1 MKNIWFLDSEFSL
14 IVSFQISDAYVYT
27 MNILFADTAHPFL
40 EEALTNAGHTC
51 FYEEKLDRKLALEI
65 IHQFDGVVIRSRFRF
80 DKEMLDASN
89 NLKFIARV
97 GAGMENIYQ
106 EYAESLGIACLNAPE
121 GNCNAVAE
129 QALGM
134 LLALFNNLMK
144 ADREVREGIWKR
156 EENRGVE
163 LNGKTIA
170 IIGYG
175 HTGSTFA
182 KRLRGFDVKILV
194 VDPYKSG
201 YGNENIQ
208 ESTMDEVFEQA
219 DVVSLHV
226 PLNDETRYLINSDFI
241 NRFRKNIYVLNTS
254 RGKCL
259 NTADLV
265 DALERGKV
273 LGAALDVM
281 EFETLSFEQLDEI
294 PAPLKALI
302 ESDKTILTP
311 HIAGWT
317 HESNLKMAQILVK
330 KIEALGV

>member
-1 MKNIWFLDSEFSL
+1 
-14 IVSFQISDAYVYT
+14 
-27 MNILFADTAHPFL
+27 
-40 EEALTNAGHTC
+40 
-51 FYEEKLDRKLALEI
+51 
-65 IHQFDGVVIRSRFRF
+65 
-80 DKEMLDASN
+80 
-89 NLKFIARV
+89 
-97 GAGMENIYQ
+97 
-106 EYAESLGIACLNAPE
+106 
-121 GNCNAVAE
+121 
-129 QALGM
+129 
-134 LLALFNNLMK
+134 
-144 ADREVREGIWKR
+144 
-156 EENRGVE
+156 
-163 LNGKTIA
+163 
-170 IIGYG
+170 
-175 HTGSTFA
+175 
-182 KRLRGFDVKILV
+182 
-194 VDPYKSG
+194 
-201 YGNENIQ
+201 
-208 ESTMDEVFEQA
+208 MDEVFEQA

-281 EFETLSFEQLDEI
+281 EFETLSFEQLGEI

-330 KIEALGV
+330 KIEDLGF

>member
-1 MKNIWFLDSEFSL
+1 
-14 IVSFQISDAYVYT
+14 
-27 MNILFADTAHPFL
+27 
-40 EEALTNAGHTC
+40 
-51 FYEEKLDRKLALEI
+51 
-65 IHQFDGVVIRSRFRF
+65 
-80 DKEMLDASN
+80 
-89 NLKFIARV
+89 
-97 GAGMENIYQ
+97 MENIDKD
-106 EYAESLGIACLNAPE
+106 YAESLGIACLNAPE

-134 LLALFNNLMK
+134 LLALFNNLTR
-144 ADREVREGIWKR
+144 ADREVRGGIWKR

-182 KRLRGFDVKILV
+182 KRLRGFDLKILV

-201 YGNENIQ
+201 YGNEYVE
-208 ESTMDEVFEQA
+208 ESTMEEVFEEA
-219 DVVSLHV
+219 DIVSLHV
-226 PLNDETRYLINSDFI
+226 PLNNETRYIVNTDFL
-241 NRFRKNIYVLNTS
+241 NRFRKSIYILNTS

-259 NTADLV
+259 KTADLV

-302 ESDKTILTP
+302 ASDRTILTP

-330 KIEALGV
+330 KIEVLDF

>member
-1 MKNIWFLDSEFSL
+1 L
-14 IVSFQISDAYVYT
+14 IVSFQITVAYVYT

-40 EEALTNAGHTC
+40 EQALTNAGHTC
-51 FYEEKLDRKLALEI
+51 FYEENLDRKLALEI
-65 IHQFDGVVIRSRFRF
+65 MHQFDGVVIRSRFRF
-80 DKEMLDASN
+80 DKEMLDATN

-97 GAGMENIYQ
+97 GAGMENIDQ
-106 EYAESLGIACLNAPE
+106 DYAESLGIACLNAPE

-134 LLALFNNLMK
+134 LLALFNNLMR
-144 ADREVREGIWKR
+144 ADRELREGIWKR

-163 LNGKTIA
+163 LTGKTIA

-201 YGNENIQ
+201 YGNEYVE
-208 ESTMDEVFEQA
+208 ESTMDKVFEEA
-219 DVVSLHV
+219 DIVSLHV
-226 PLNDETRYLINSDFI
+226 PLNDETRYLVNTDFI

-265 DALERGKV
+265 EALERGKV

>member
-1 MKNIWFLDSEFSL
+1 
-14 IVSFQISDAYVYT
+14 

-51 FYEEKLDRKLALEI
+51 VYHEKLDRKMAMEI
-65 IHQFDGVVIRSRFRF
+65 MHQFDGVVIRSRFRF
-80 DKEMLDASN
+80 DKEMLDSTS

-97 GAGMENIYQ
+97 GAGMENIDKD
-106 EYAESLGIACLNAPE
+106 YAESLGIACLNAPE

-134 LLALFNNLMK
+134 LLALFNNLTR
-144 ADREVREGIWKR
+144 ADREVRGGIWKR

-182 KRLRGFDVKILV
+182 KRLRGFDLKILV

-201 YGNENIQ
+201 YGNEYVE
-208 ESTMDEVFEQA
+208 ESTMEEVFEEA
-219 DVVSLHV
+219 DIVSLHV
-226 PLNDETRYLINSDFI
+226 PLNNETRYIVNTDFL
-241 NRFRKNIYVLNTS
+241 NRFRKSIYILNTS

-259 NTADLV
+259 KTADLV

-302 ESDKTILTP
+302 ASDKTVLTP

-330 KIEALGV
+330 KIEVLDF

>member
-1 MKNIWFLDSEFSL
+1 
-14 IVSFQISDAYVYT
+14 

-40 EEALTNAGHTC
+40 EQTLTSAGHTC
-51 FYEEKLDRKLALEI
+51 VYDEKLDRKRALEI
-65 IHQFDGVVIRSRFRF
+65 MHQFDGAVIRSRFCF
-80 DKEMLDASN
+80 DKEMLDATSN
-89 NLKFIARV
+89 MKFIARV
-97 GAGMENIYQ
+97 GAGMENIDQ
-106 EYAESLGIACLNAPE
+106 EYAELLGIACLNAPE

-134 LLALFNNLMK
+134 LLAMFNNLMR
-144 ADREVREGIWKR
+144 ANREVREGIWKR

-201 YGNENIQ
+201 YGNEFVE
-208 ESTMDEVFEQA
+208 ESTMEKVFEEA
-219 DVVSLHV
+219 DIVSLHV
-226 PLNDETRYLINSDFI
+226 PLNDETCYLVNAEFM

-265 DALERGKV
+265 DALKSGKV
-273 LGAALDVM
+273 LGAGLDVI

-302 ESDKTILTP
+302 ASDKTILTP

-317 HESNLKMAQILVK
+317 QESNLKMAQILVK
-330 KIEALGV
+330 KIEALGF

>member
-1 MKNIWFLDSEFSL
+1 
-14 IVSFQISDAYVYT
+14 

-40 EEALTNAGHTC
+40 EQALTNAGHKC
-51 FYEEKLDRKLALEI
+51 VYHEKLDRTLALEI
-65 IHQFDGVVIRSRFRF
+65 MHQFDGVVIRSRFRF
-80 DKEMLDASN
+80 DKEMLDSTS

-97 GAGMENIYQ
+97 GAGMENIDQ
-106 EYAESLGIACLNAPE
+106 DYAESLGITCLNAPE

-134 LLALFNNLMK
+134 LLALFNNLTR
-144 ADREVREGIWKR
+144 ADREVRDGIWKR

-201 YGNENIQ
+201 YGNEYIE
-208 ESTMDEVFEQA
+208 ESTMEKVFEEA
-219 DVVSLHV
+219 NIVSLHV
-226 PLNDETRYLINSDFI
+226 PLNDETRYLVNADFL
-241 NRFRKNIYVLNTS
+241 NRFRKDIYVLNTS

-281 EFETLSFEQLDEI
+281 EFETLSFEQLDEV

-302 ESDKTILTP
+302 ASDKTILTP

-317 HESNLKMAQILVK
+317 YESNLKMAQILVR
-330 KIEALGV
+330 KIEALEV